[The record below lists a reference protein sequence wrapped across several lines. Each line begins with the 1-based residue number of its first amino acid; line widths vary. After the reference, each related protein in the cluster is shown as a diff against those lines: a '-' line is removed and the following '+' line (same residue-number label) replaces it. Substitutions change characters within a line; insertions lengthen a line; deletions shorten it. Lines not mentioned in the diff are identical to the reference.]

1 MAVPFRAN
9 DHSYAFF
16 SVAGDARTSSIN
28 NAFLAS
34 LTGPGM
40 LRIHTDHWLNYVMPG
55 NLKTTADPTM
65 LLVSMRLIIAGVGY

>member
-16 SVAGDARTSSIN
+16 SVAGDARTMN

-34 LTGPGM
+34 LTGHGM
-40 LRIHTDHWLNYVMPG
+40 LRIHTDHWLNSVMPG
-55 NLKTTADPTM
+55 KLQTTADPTM